1 MKDERVG
8 EVVVLV
14 VGFADPRDVLD
25 GAEGR
30 EERYGEGRVRE
41 GRKTTEEREREIG
54 DT

>member
-14 VGFADPRDVLD
+14 VGFADPRDALD

-30 EERYGEGRVRE
+30 EERYGEGRGREVRQW
-41 GRKTTEEREREIG
+41 REERER
-54 DT
+54 